1 MVERRYRSSQ
11 PRRQTQSRR
20 APQTQHSARTRQP
33 YQQQYQRSKYTQRQA
48 PRGTSNARPPRN
60 RLLLVIPILIIIVLA
75 CVIRFVAC
83 APANESAQDI
93 AATSSSTGT
102 EVSAASEPANN
113 KVATMLTGNA
123 QDRAT
128 TSESANDVKPTEKVV
143 YLTFDDGPS
152 EHTQQILDTLDAYG
166 IKATWFILGNTGHID
181 TVKEIW
187 ERGHQIGLHSSEH
200 DYDYIYA
207 DPGNFVADIKKV
219 GSAVS
224 ERIGFMPTLIR
235 FPGGSVN
242 GYNAGRADAFKQ
254 AAANQGWHYFD
265 WNVSI
270 GDSTQPPAPV
280 EALVENIK
288 REAEGCNSCNV
299 LMHDS
304 DFKPTTAD
312 ALPQII
318 EYFINEGYSFDVIG
332 ADSFGYHF

>member
-20 APQTQHSARTRQP
+20 APQTQHSTRTRRP
-33 YQQQYQRSKYTQRQA
+33 YQQQYQRSNHTQRQA
-48 PRGTSNARPPRN
+48 PRSTSNARPPRN
-60 RLLLVIPILIIIVLA
+60 RLLLAIPILVIIVLA

-83 APANESAQDI
+83 APTNEPAQSTT
-93 AATSSSTGT
+93 TSSSTSAG
-102 EVSAASEPANN
+102 VSAASEPADS
-113 KVATMLTGNA
+113 KAATIATDP
-123 QDRAT
+123 QDRT
-128 TSESANDVKPTEKVV
+128 KTSASANDVKPTEKVV

-152 EHTQQILDTLDAYG
+152 GHTQQILDTLDSYG

-181 TVKEIW
+181 SVKEIW

-207 DPGNFVADIKKV
+207 NADNFVADINKI
-219 GSAVS
+219 GSTVS
-224 ERIGFMPTLIR
+224 EQVGFMPTLIR

-242 GYNAGRADAFKQ
+242 GYNAGRSDTFKQ

-270 GDSTQPPAPV
+270 GDSIQPPAPV

-288 REAEGCNSCNV
+288 REAEGCNSCCV

-318 EYFINEGYSFDVIG
+318 DYFKSQGYSFDILT

>member
-20 APQTQHSARTRQP
+20 APQTQHSTRTRRP
-33 YQQQYQRSKYTQRQA
+33 YQQQYQRSNYTQRQA

-60 RLLLVIPILIIIVLA
+60 RLLLAIPILVIIVLA

-83 APANESAQDI
+83 APTNEPAQSTT
-93 AATSSSTGT
+93 TSSSTSAG
-102 EVSAASEPANN
+102 VSAASEPADS
-113 KVATMLTGNA
+113 KAATIATDP
-123 QDRAT
+123 QDRT
-128 TSESANDVKPTEKVV
+128 KTSASTNDVKPTEKVV

-152 EHTQQILDTLDAYG
+152 GHTQQILDTLDSYG

-181 TVKEIW
+181 SVKEIW

-207 DPGNFVADIKKV
+207 NADNFVADINKI
-219 GSAVS
+219 GSTVS
-224 ERIGFMPTLIR
+224 EQVGFMPTLIR

-242 GYNAGRADAFKQ
+242 GYNAGRSDTFKQ

-288 REAEGCNSCNV
+288 REAEGCNSCCV

-318 EYFINEGYSFDVIG
+318 DYFKSQGYSFDILT